1 MMWLGRTLPVSAL
14 LHGAA
19 GLVLFLVPSL
29 LPEALPESRGPRP
42 EVLMPAVIVP
52 ARTSPRLPTSGS
64 APRRRASTPVPLSDP
79 PPTVEPATVADDS
92 AGLIIGAPTGEPG
105 GGVEGLGAIGSDA
118 AGLGGDGAGPIGS
131 TGPVRPGGD
140 LQPPT
145 KRRHVAPDYPDLARR
160 AGVQGVVVLEC
171 VIDPSGKVAEVKV
184 LRGHPLLEGAA
195 VEAVRQWVYSPT
207 RLNGV
212 PVAVLLTVTVQ
223 FRLPR

>member
-1 MMWLGRTLPVSAL
+1 MMGLGRTLPVSAV
-14 LHGAA
+14 LHAAA

-29 LPEALPESRGPRP
+29 SPEALPESQGPRS

-52 ARTSPRLPTSGS
+52 VRTSARLPTSGS
-64 APRRRASTPVPLSDP
+64 APRRRTSLPVPVGDP
-79 PPTVEPATVADDS
+79 PPTVEPATVADDR
-92 AGLIIGAPTGEPG
+92 AGLIIGERTAEPG
-105 GGVEGLGAIGSDA
+105 GGPEGLGPTGPDS
-118 AGLGGDGAGPIGS
+118 AGPGGDGIRPIGS
-131 TGPVRPGGD
+131 PGPVRPGGD

-145 KRRHVAPDYPDLARR
+145 KRRHVAPAYPDLARR
-160 AGVQGVVVLEC
+160 AGVEGVVVLEC
-171 VIDPSGKVAEVKV
+171 VIDPSGRVAEVKV
-184 LRGHPLLEGAA
+184 LRSHPLLEGAA